1 VSSIE
6 IPGVQFLD
14 PANAVVVA
22 VKMARG
28 AVKGA
33 DAGDDEEEDEEA

>member
-1 VSSIE
+1 
-6 IPGVQFLD
+6 LD
-14 PANAVVVA
+14 PANAVVVS

-33 DAGDDEEEDEEA
+33 DADDDEEEA

>member
-1 VSSIE
+1 
-6 IPGVQFLD
+6 LD

-33 DAGDDEEEDEEA
+33 DAGDDEDEE